1 MRRFY
6 SPDISRDAGSIVLG
20 ADESAHATGVLRL
33 RAGDRVSVFD
43 GRGNEFLC
51 EVASA
56 SKRGMELAVIA
67 TSQPPAPESPLD
79 FTLAAALLKH
89 DKYDLVVQKAV
100 ELGVTRLIPT
110 VTARCDIP
118 SKAADK
124 RISRWERIVV
134 ESSKQC
140 GRAVL
145 MEIGEVEELGAIA
158 ERAEGTKLIFSERG
172 GSRMPAEAVGSV
184 TALVGPEGGWEDEE
198 IELAVSKGF
207 SNVTLGGR
215 ILRAETAAI
224 AIAALVQNRFGDLG

>member
-6 SPDISRDAGSIVLG
+6 SPDISSDAGTFKLG
-20 ADESAHATGVLRL
+20 ADESAHASGVLRI

-43 GRGNEFLC
+43 GRGNEYIC
-51 EVASA
+51 EVVITG
-56 SKRGMELAVIA
+56 KRGTELKLIA
-67 TSQPPAPESPLD
+67 PAEPPAPESPLN

-100 ELGVTRLIPT
+100 ELGVTRLIPA

-118 SKAADK
+118 AKAAAK
-124 RISRWERIVV
+124 RISRWQRIVV
-134 ESSKQC
+134 EASKQC

-145 MEIGEVEELGAIA
+145 MKISEVVEFGEIA
-158 ERAEGTKLIFSERG
+158 ERAEGTKLIFTERG
-172 GSRMPAEAVGSV
+172 GGGMPVRDGGPV
-184 TALVGPEGGWEDEE
+184 TALVGPEGGWEDDE
-198 IELAVSKGF
+198 IELALSKGF
-207 SNVTLGGR
+207 TDVTLGGR